1 MYLIQL
7 GWLETSPRD
16 LMSPYP
22 QLWGYKCV
30 LQFQDSF
37 FSVCILWIW
46 TKFVVLLRKAFYC
59 LNHLSSPPSFFLI
72 KIILCSL
79 FTYILIWL
87 SLSLWRIL
95 TIDASSDSHWRQWV
109 NKASLQWVIVIGN
122 QSVHFSLRPFRDI
135 QGKQCRADNKA
146 ISYNSSVDNILGKNN
161 KYCLRPNKKR
171 NRRKSST
178 KWKS

>member
-1 MYLIQL
+1 MHTTI
-7 GWLETSPRD
+7 PR
-16 LMSPYP
+16 
-22 QLWGYKCV
+22 
-30 LQFQDSF
+30 FF
-37 FSVCILWIW
+37 FSVCILCIW

-109 NKASLQWVIVIGN
+109 NKAYLQWVIVIGN

-146 ISYNSSVDNILGKNN
+146 ISYNSSVDNILGKTTNIVWG
-161 KYCLRPNKKR
+161 LTKR
-171 NRRKSST
+171 ETEENLLQNGKVRTLANPLNPGWLIRLCSELI
-178 KWKS
+178 